1 MIIIS
6 VFIFLVFCHT
16 DPDFPAPVVEKSLF
30 PLLRYLILLE
40 EEVVPSSH
48 HCKVVMLLL
57 FPRAG
62 AEKEAKLLFAQGK
75 GDGGRRGCKGF
86 A

>member
-1 MIIIS
+1 MIIITIS
-6 VFIFLVFCHT
+6 VFIFLAFCHT
-16 DPDFPAPVVEKSLF
+16 DRDFPTPVVDKSLF
-30 PLLRYLILLE
+30 PSLRYLILLQE
-40 EEVVPSSH
+40 GVVPSSH

-75 GDGGRRGCKGF
+75 EDG
-86 A
+86 